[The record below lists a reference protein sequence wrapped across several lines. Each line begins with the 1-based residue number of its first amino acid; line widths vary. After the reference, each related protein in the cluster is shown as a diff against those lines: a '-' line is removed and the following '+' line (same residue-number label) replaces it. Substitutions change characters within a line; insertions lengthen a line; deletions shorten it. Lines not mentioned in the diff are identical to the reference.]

1 MFFTEKDKER
11 IIGNYKKVVKTDADK
26 IKEDYIKEKGFIN
39 LDKKRNNLNTSTS
52 RVKSYFGI
60 KSIDNDKKKETQ
72 GFKLRPRKKELQF
85 F

>member
-26 IKEDYIKEKGFIN
+26 IKEDYLKEKGFIN
-39 LDKKRNNLNTSTS
+39 LDKKRNDLNTSTS

-60 KSIDNDKKKETQ
+60 KSTDNDKKKTQ
-72 GFKLRPRKKELQF
+72 GFKLRPRKKEFQF